1 MTALDGE
8 ELYRRFYPKVQGY
21 IRARV
26 QNQQDAEDL
35 CSTVFM
41 KVYAQLDSYDES
53 RASLSTW
60 IYAITRNTVTDFLR
74 LQRPAAE
81 LDETVPAPEADPE
94 LEALADALEALPAR
108 ERDLVILHYYHGLS
122 LKEVAGKMGLGY
134 STVKLYHS
142 QCLRR
147 LERLLTV

>member
-1 MTALDGE
+1 MTTLDGE
-8 ELYRRFYPKVQGY
+8 ELYRRFFPKVQGY

-60 IYAITRNTVTDFLR
+60 IYAITRNTVADFLR
-74 LQRPAAE
+74 LQHPTGE
-81 LDETVPAPEADPE
+81 LDETLPAPENDQE
-94 LEALADALEALPAR
+94 LEDLADALEALPAR

>member
-41 KVYAQLDSYDES
+41 KVYAQLDSYDET

-60 IYAITRNTVTDFLR
+60 IYAITRNTVADHLR
-74 LQRPAAE
+74 LQRLVAE
-81 LDETVPAPEADPE
+81 LDEALPAPEADPE
-94 LEALADALEALPAR
+94 LEDLADALEALPAR

>member
-1 MTALDGE
+1 MTTLDGE
-8 ELYRRFYPKVQGY
+8 ELYRRFFPKVQGY

-60 IYAITRNTVTDFLR
+60 IYAITRNTVADFLR

-81 LDETVPAPEADPE
+81 LDETLPAPEADPE
-94 LEALADALEALPAR
+94 LEGLADALEALPAR